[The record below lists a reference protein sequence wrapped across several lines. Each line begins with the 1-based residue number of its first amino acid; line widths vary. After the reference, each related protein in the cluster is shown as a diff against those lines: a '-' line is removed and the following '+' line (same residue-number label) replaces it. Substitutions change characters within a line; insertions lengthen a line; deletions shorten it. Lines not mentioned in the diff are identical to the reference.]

1 MVAMIVGLIMI
12 AFTVFAS
19 LPMGLGW
26 GLEIINFLKG
36 FAPVL
41 TAFIGLL
48 AVFIGIAD
56 LKDKKEA
63 KKEEQAAIKSQEET
77 K

>member
-36 FAPVL
+36 FTPVL
-41 TAFIGLL
+41 TALIGLL

-56 LKDKKEA
+56 IKDKKEA
-63 KKEEQAAIKSQEET
+63 KKEEQAALKSQEET